1 MNPTKV
7 EMINDLI
14 WRETDDGIVVVD
26 PNEGK
31 VRVLNGV
38 ASDIWKIASNTS
50 SIASITDRIVSE
62 YQVEQNRA
70 EGDVNSFLQQM
81 AEFGLMKLE

>member
-7 EMINDLI
+7 ELIKDLI
-14 WRETDDGIVVVD
+14 WRETDDGVVVVD

-38 ASDIWKIASNTS
+38 ASDIWKQANSTS
-50 SIASITDRIVSE
+50 SIASITDHIVAE
-62 YQVEQNRA
+62 YDVEPSRA
-70 EGDVNSFLQQM
+70 EGDVTSFLKEM
-81 AEFGLMKLE
+81 SDSGLLILG

>member
-1 MNPTKV
+1 MSPTKV
-7 EMINDLI
+7 ELIKDLI

-38 ASDIWKIASNTS
+38 ASDIWKKASDTV
-50 SIASITDRIVSE
+50 SIASITDHIVAE
-62 YQVEQNRA
+62 YDVELSRA
-70 EGDVNSFLQQM
+70 EGDVNSFLQEM
-81 AEFGLMKLE
+81 ADSGLMELN